1 MTSVR
6 AWLMAAEPVSAAL
19 RWSMVAIA
27 LTVTASAFS
36 FINAVPFMIPALEAA
51 RGTALAEAG
60 LLSAMPSL
68 GMVVTLIAWGYVADR
83 IGERT
88 VLATGS
94 ALTAG

>member
-1 MTSVR
+1 
-6 AWLMAAEPVSAAL
+6 MADGRGAGQRGAAL
-19 RWSMVAIA
+19 VDGRYCADGNRQCV
-27 LTVTASAFS
+27 LL
-36 FINAVPFMIPALEAA
+36 INAVPFMIPALEAA